1 MLNRINNRMHK
12 KNRVISQINVTP
24 FVDVMLVLLIVF
36 MITAPLLTV
45 GVSVDLPKTK
55 ASQLNSKGDPIIISI
70 KKNGELYIQEREI
83 DTLKLF
89 EITNNYKLYDNQYYL
104 PFESQVKYFIK
115 DARLAGWL
123 KKDMK
128 TLINPNNQKSA
139 DDVIRGVITV
149 NYLNYKINTNLPDRI
164 FKKKKPD

>member
-70 KKNGELYIQEREI
+70 KKNGALYLQEREI
-83 DTLKLF
+83 DTFQLLPRLKAISSGNKNLR
-89 EITNNYKLYDNQYYL
+89 IYVRGDKNVPYGLVLDTIAK
-104 PFESQVKYFIK
+104 IK
-115 DARLAGWL
+115 SSG
-123 KKDMK
+123 
-128 TLINPNNQKSA
+128 
-139 DDVIRGVITV
+139 
-149 NYLNYKINTNLPDRI
+149 
-164 FKKKKPD
+164 FKKVALVAKLQEG

>member
-1 MLNRINNRMHK
+1 MLNRINNRMDK

-55 ASQLNSKGDPIIISI
+55 ASQLNTKGDPIIISI

-83 DTLKLF
+83 DTLQL
-89 EITNNYKLYDNQYYL
+89 L
-104 PFESQVKYFIK
+104 PRLKAISSGNKNLRIYVRGDKDVPYGLVLDTIAKIK
-115 DARLAGWL
+115 SSG
-123 KKDMK
+123 
-128 TLINPNNQKSA
+128 
-139 DDVIRGVITV
+139 
-149 NYLNYKINTNLPDRI
+149 
-164 FKKKKPD
+164 FKKVALVAKLQEG

>member
-70 KKNGELYIQEREI
+70 KKNGQLYIQEREI
-83 DTLKLF
+83 DALKL
-89 EITNNYKLYDNQYYL
+89 L
-104 PFESQVKYFIK
+104 PRLKAISSGNKNLRIYVRGDKNVPYGLVLDTIAKIK
-115 DARLAGWL
+115 SSG
-123 KKDMK
+123 
-128 TLINPNNQKSA
+128 
-139 DDVIRGVITV
+139 
-149 NYLNYKINTNLPDRI
+149 
-164 FKKKKPD
+164 FKKVALVAKLQEG

>member
-1 MLNRINNRMHK
+1 MYNRTNNKMHK

-55 ASQLNSKGDPIIISI
+55 ASQLSSKGDPIIISI

-83 DTLKLF
+83 DTQQLLPRLRAISSGNKNLR
-89 EITNNYKLYDNQYYL
+89 IYVRGDKNVPSGLVLYTIA
-104 PFESQVKYFIK
+104 KIK
-115 DARLAGWL
+115 SSG
-123 KKDMK
+123 
-128 TLINPNNQKSA
+128 
-139 DDVIRGVITV
+139 
-149 NYLNYKINTNLPDRI
+149 
-164 FKKKKPD
+164 FKKVALVAKLQEG